1 MENLD
6 KTLMEEA
13 NKKLFVGKNSNCNNV
28 VFVYTP
34 IKVGS
39 TTLVTSIR
47 ISANQNFV
55 VLHVH
60 NEDCLRVLTGIQ
72 KITINELILY
82 NSFIGK
88 KVYVIDVYRSPVE
101 RKISTFFELIEMHFN
116 NSQEKMNEYSLDRV
130 VNRFQNLFLHIA
142 KEDYFQ
148 GKYQIPF
155 PSEFDFEKKYLF
167 VEDNKVKYIKL
178 RLKDSAEWGSI
189 LSLLLE
195 TEIVIVNDYETNGKQ
210 IKDLYEKFKNQYRI
224 PCNLLEELKNDKYL
238 NYYYS
243 LEERNVYLSEWERK
257 RGESVV
263 VYNEQEYDLYLK
275 ITIEN
280 ATKSLLQKNHYIDVG
295 CSCAMCSKKRQSL
308 FEKAK
313 KGEKVVE
320 KIQHNELVQN
330 FIQHTNERINAKV
343 KIMNKV
349 RIENQ
354 KFRKGVKKSMV
365 ISS

>member
-1 MENLD
+1 MENFD
-6 KTLMEEA
+6 KILMEEA

-47 ISANQNFV
+47 ISANRTFV

-72 KITINELILY
+72 NITINELILY

-88 KVYVIDVYRSPVE
+88 KVYVIDVYRSPIE

-116 NSQEKMNEYSLDRV
+116 NSQEKINEYSLERV
-130 VNRFQNLFLHIA
+130 INRFQNLFPHIA
-142 KEDYFQ
+142 KEDYFL

-155 PSEFDFEKKYLF
+155 PSDFDFEKKYLL
-167 VEDNKVKYIKL
+167 VEDNKVQYIKL

-189 LSLLLE
+189 LSSLLQ
-195 TEIVIVNDYETNGKQ
+195 TEIVIINDYETNGKQ
-210 IKDLYEKFKNQYRI
+210 IKDLYEKFKNHFRI
-224 PCNLLEELKNDKYL
+224 PSNLLEDLKYDKYL

-243 LEERNVYLSEWERK
+243 LEEKDAYLSEWEK
-257 RGESVV
+257 KVCDSVI
-263 VYNEQEYDLYLK
+263 VYNEEEYDLYLK

-280 ATKSLLQKNHYIDVG
+280 VTKSLLQKNHYIDVG
-295 CSCAMCSKKRQSL
+295 CSCTMCSRKRQCL
-308 FEKAK
+308 FEQAK
-313 KGEKVVE
+313 RGEKVVE
-320 KIQHNELVQN
+320 KIEHNELVQR
-330 FIQHTNERINAKV
+330 FIQDTNERINAKV
-343 KIMNKV
+343 KMMNKV